1 MAIHIQHVQEAQ
13 ALATVQADQLAVHV
27 QMGHAIY
34 IVPKEHVQIVP
45 SKDVG

>member
-1 MAIHIQHVQEAQ
+1 MAIHIQHVQEG
-13 ALATVQADQLAVHV
+13 LAPAIVQAEQQVAHA
-27 QMGHAIY
+27 QMEPAIY